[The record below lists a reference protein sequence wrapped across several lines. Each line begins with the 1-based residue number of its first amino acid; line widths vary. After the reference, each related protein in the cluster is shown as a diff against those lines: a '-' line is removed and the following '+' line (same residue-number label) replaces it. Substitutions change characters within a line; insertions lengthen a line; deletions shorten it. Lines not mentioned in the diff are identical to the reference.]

1 MTNNKDTYNNF
12 ELFADMFTYP
22 RRELRESIKQVQKIL
37 EMFYPEAVEEFI
49 PFANF
54 SKSIEIHAW
63 EEIYTRSFDVQA
75 LTTLDLG
82 YVLFGDDYKRGE
94 LLVNL
99 SKEHK
104 KANNICHSE
113 LADHLPNVLR
123 LLGKLEDKDLIAD
136 IITLIMQP
144 ALTKIAGEFETKHIE
159 KKTKI
164 YQKHHRTIIEQ
175 NKSYFLIYQYP
186 IRVLLLMIEKDF
198 NNGILDV
205 GSDHDFTSQISNELE
220 IEKLG

>member
-1 MTNNKDTYNNF
+1 MNNNNTYKNF
-12 ELFADMFTYP
+12 ELFADVFAYP
-22 RRELRESIKQVQKIL
+22 NEELREKTKQVENILKI
-37 EMFYPEAVEEFI
+37 FYPEAAKEFI

-54 SKSIEIHAW
+54 SKSIDLYAW
-63 EEIYTRSFDVQA
+63 EEVYTRSFDVQA

-99 SKEHK
+99 SKEHNK
-104 KANNICHSE
+104 VNNLCHNE

-136 IITLIMQP
+136 IITLILQP

-164 YQKHHRTIIEQ
+164 YKKHHRTIIEQ

-186 IRVLLLMIEKDF
+186 IRVLLMMIEKDF
-198 NNGILDV
+198 KNGILDLSS
-205 GSDHDFTSQISNELE
+205 GHDFTHQISSELE

>member
-1 MTNNKDTYNNF
+1 MKNNKDTYKNF
-12 ELFADMFTYP
+12 EIFADVFTYP
-22 RRELRESIKQVQKIL
+22 HRELREKIKQVQKIL
-37 EMFYPEAVEEFI
+37 EMFYPEAAEEFI
-49 PFANF
+49 TFANF
-54 SKSIEIHAW
+54 SKSIQIHAW

-123 LLGKLEDKDLIAD
+123 LLGKLDDEDLIAD

-186 IRVLLLMIEKDF
+186 IKVLLMMIEKDF

-205 GSDHDFTSQISNELE
+205 GSGHDFTRQISNELE